1 MKRRVAIVGA
11 GQSGMQLALGLQRAG
26 HEVTVFSNRSAR
38 EILEGPVMSS
48 QCMFETALQTER
60 ELGLDGWA
68 DECPAIEGIGIAV
81 RNPEGGKAIEW
92 RARLDGPAQSV
103 DQRLKIPAWMAEF
116 EKRGGQLVL
125 KDVDLD
131 DLETCAQTHDLVV
144 VASGKGE
151 ISKLFERDEARS
163 PCDQP
168 QRALALTYVKGM
180 KPAEPYA
187 RVCFNLIPGVGEYF
201 VFPAL
206 TTSGPCEIM
215 VFEGVPGGPMDCWA
229 DVKTPQ
235 EHLARSKWI
244 LETFLPWEAERCTRI
259 ELTDDNGILTGR
271 FTPTVRKPIATLPS
285 GRKVLGLAD
294 AVVLN
299 DPITGQGA
307 NNAAKCADIY
317 LKRILEHGDA
327 PFDAAWMQE
336 TFDRYWEGYA
346 RWATDWTNSL
356 LAPPK
361 PHLLKLLQSATHM
374 PAVASTIVNG
384 FDDPRAFAPWW
395 FDAEEADHFLE
406 ARARE
411 AVVDRFDRRDFRK
424 ALGQFSTGVTVITT
438 RAIDGR
444 RVGMTANSFSSVSLD
459 PPLVLWSL
467 ARQAPSVADFTGA
480 SHFAIN
486 VLAANQ
492 HHLSRQFSTPQA
504 DKFGGVDCCEGTAGV
519 PLLDGVIARF
529 TCRNVKQYDGG
540 DHLIFIGEVERYD
553 RFDGEPLVFHS
564 GYYQV
569 TTRHPECMQQ

>member
-26 HEVTVFSNRSAR
+26 HEVTVFSNRSAQ
-38 EILEGPVMSS
+38 EIAEGPVMSS

-60 ELGLDGWA
+60 ELGLDWWA
-68 DECPAIEGIGIAV
+68 DECPPVEGIALAV
-81 RNPEGGKAIEW
+81 RNPEGGKAVEW
-92 RARLDGPAQSV
+92 SAKLDGPAQSV

-125 KDVDLD
+125 RDVDID
-131 DLETCAQTHDLVV
+131 DLETCTQMHDLVV
-144 VASGKGE
+144 VASGKGD
-151 ISKLFERDEARS
+151 ISGLFERDPDRS
-163 PCDQP
+163 PCEQP

-180 KPAEPYA
+180 KPREPHA
-187 RVCFNLIPGVGEYF
+187 AVCFNLIPGVGEYF

-206 TTSGPCEIM
+206 TINGPCEIM

-244 LETFLPWEAERCTRI
+244 LETFLPWEAERCSHV
-259 ELTDDNGILTGR
+259 ELTDDHGILSGR
-271 FTPTVRKPIATLPS
+271 FTPTVRRPVATLPS

-299 DPITGQGA
+299 DPITGQGS

-327 PFDAAWMQE
+327 PFDAAWMQQ
-336 TFDRYWEGYA
+336 TFERYWEGYA
-346 RWATDWTNSL
+346 RWATGWTNSL
-356 LAPPK
+356 LAPPG
-361 PHLLKLLQSATHM
+361 PHLQKLLQSASSM
-374 PAVASTIVNG
+374 PAVASIVVNG

-395 FDAEEADHFLE
+395 FDAAEADRFLE

-438 RAIDGR
+438 RAMDGR

-467 ARQAPSVADFTGA
+467 ARQAPSLADFTGA

-519 PLLDGVIARF
+519 PLLNGTIARF
-529 TCRNVKQYDGG
+529 VCRNVRQYDGG

-569 TTRHPECMQQ
+569 TTRHPECMQ

>member
-1 MKRRVAIVGA
+1 MKRRVAVVGA

-26 HEVTVFSNRSAR
+26 CEVTAFSNRSAK
-38 EILEGPVMSS
+38 EIAEGPVMSS

-60 ELGLDGWA
+60 ELGLDWWA
-68 DECPAIEGIGIAV
+68 HECPAVEGIGFTV
-81 RNPEGGKAIEW
+81 RNPDGGKSAEW
-92 RARLDGPAQSV
+92 SARLDGAAQSV

-116 EKRGGQLVL
+116 EKRGGRLVL
-125 KDVDLD
+125 CDVGMDE
-131 DLETCAQTHDLVV
+131 LEACAATHDLVV

-151 ISKLFERDEARS
+151 ISQRFERDIERS
-163 PCDQP
+163 PFDQP

-180 KPAEPYA
+180 KPAPSHA

-206 TTSGPCEIM
+206 TTTGPCEIM

-244 LETFLPWEAERCTRI
+244 LDTFLPWEAERCRHI
-259 ELTDDNGILTGR
+259 ELTDDNGILAGR
-271 FTPTVRKPIATLPS
+271 FAPTVRKPVATLPS

-336 TFDRYWEGYA
+336 TFDRYWQGYA
-346 RWATDWTNSL
+346 RWATAWTHSL
-356 LAPPK
+356 LAAPK
-361 PHLLKLLQSATHM
+361 PHMQKLLQSASQL
-374 PAVASTIVNG
+374 PAVASTIANG

-395 FDAEEADHFLE
+395 FDAAETDRFLE
-406 ARARE
+406 TRARE
-411 AVVDRFDRRDFRK
+411 AACDHFDRRDFRR

-467 ARQAPSVADFTGA
+467 ARQAPSVADFSGA

-486 VLAANQ
+486 VLAAHQ

-504 DKFGGVDCCEGTAGV
+504 DKFGGVDCCDGTAGV
-519 PLLDGVIARF
+519 PLLNGVLARF
-529 TCRNVKQYDGG
+529 VCRNVKQYDGG

-569 TTRHPECMQQ
+569 TTRHPECVQ